1 MIFLRWL
8 SDHLLYRMKPKK
20 NTTHRFS
27 LSIKTICIILDNS
40 IINQIIISRL
50 LLLLLMRL
58 RKSLS
63 IARQNLW
70 RPSLFF
76 HSYTLIANV
85 NKITTL
91 IICIFR
97 KSLSFCHRMMSST
110 LLRIPRRC
118 ASPYITSYRI
128 YRIGGGIVPQ
138 HCIRVVL

>member
-1 MIFLRWL
+1 
-8 SDHLLYRMKPKK
+8 MKPKK
-20 NTTHRFS
+20 NTTHRFL

-97 KSLSFCHRMMSST
+97 KIAFFLPYRMMSST

-128 YRIGGGIVPQ
+128 YRIGEGL
-138 HCIRVVL
+138 CLSTALE